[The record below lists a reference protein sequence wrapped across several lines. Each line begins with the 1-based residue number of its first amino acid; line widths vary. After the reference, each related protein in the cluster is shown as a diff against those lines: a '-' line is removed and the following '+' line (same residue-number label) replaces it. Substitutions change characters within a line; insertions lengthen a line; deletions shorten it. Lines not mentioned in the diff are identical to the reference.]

1 MIIRKKR
8 YSILRPFVMWV
19 ISIAAYGIAVYLMWH
34 SWADLMRNGEPIIT
48 SNMLLQDR
56 NAISN
61 LYRTRIMTGYTL
73 LGFVAM
79 IFYWTLWTL
88 NGLPASEKELA
99 IFAKRFSGLY
109 LWGIAGLLVL
119 YSQKCFTIPQLKP
132 YLAWLDPTWIAP
144 IVIVLQILV
153 LLINRRPFGLSK
165 AKSNL
170 HTRWF
175 ICSGTILIIMD
186 VIVILDI
193 PAVLK
198 LLSKL
203 FELGDIFQKVFNIVT
218 NLMMDTILVPEPFV
232 VRTVYDGTIAIG
244 LPLLLYLLLF
254 LNTKFNAHYRI
265 GVPHDMLS
273 SESNMYTFVRMK
285 RGKEQ
290 QE

>member
-1 MIIRKKR
+1 MITRKKR
-8 YSILRPFVMWV
+8 YSILRPFVVWTLSV
-19 ISIAAYGIAVYLMWH
+19 AAYGIAVYLMWR
-34 SWADLMRNGEPIIT
+34 SWPDLMRNGEPIIT
-48 SNMLLQDR
+48 SDMLLQDR
-56 NAISN
+56 NAISS
-61 LYRTRIMTGYTL
+61 LYRSRITFGYTL
-73 LGFVAM
+73 LGGLAAL
-79 IFYWTLWTL
+79 FYRMLWTL

-132 YLAWLDPTWIAP
+132 YLAWLNSTWIAP
-144 IVIVLQILV
+144 IIIFLQILV
-153 LLINRRPFGLSK
+153 LLTNRRPFWLSK
-165 AKSNL
+165 AKSHL
-170 HTRWF
+170 HTRWSF
-175 ICSGTILIIMD
+175 FSNLILAFTD
-186 VIVILDI
+186 AIVILDI

-203 FELGDIFQKVFNIVT
+203 FELGDISQKAFNIAA
-218 NLMMDTILVPEPFV
+218 NLLSDTILVPEPFV

-244 LPLLLYLLLF
+244 IPLLLYLLLF

-265 GVPHDMLS
+265 GVPHDMLPS
-273 SESNMYTFVRMK
+273 DSNMYTFVRMK